1 MALCLYPHVICRWWA
16 PRGFSGREWL
26 LHLPCRRVSC
36 CVTDGFRGK
45 WPANHVTSFLPHF
58 PGETSMD
65 RSPGRWH
72 VPLPVVLGLIAHCDQ
87 IVLPRTSSHCLTEE
101 PQRQCLAWF
110 IEPGSSVTS
119 GWLQP
124 SVELSRS
131 PQPCW
136 AIPASLRARWH
147 PSSLLGPR
155 GSSPGVPGHFSPS
168 VEIVLLLPR
177 ASSIP
182 SHSMEV
188 HCGLSYLWA
197 HHFIVLFILFSHICP
212 KSSGRL
218 YFLFFFFGKNWASV
232 LLIRNPSSAWHMVVD
247 TQMLVL
253 VHLVFPRWVFRV
265 LFFLEGFHGDLSY
278 SHLNLYFFFSGWSLN
293 RDALLT
299 RWWSFPCMT
308 PSELKPS
315 PTSSTKVCLWS
326 LGVCYPSYWV
336 DTAATCYDY
345 MME

>member
-1 MALCLYPHVICRWWA
+1 MALCLYPCVICRWWA

-36 CVTDGFRGK
+36 CVTDGFRGR
-45 WPANHVTSFLPHF
+45 WPATHVTSFLPHF

-65 RSPGRWH
+65 SSPGRWY
-72 VPLPVVLGLIAHCDQ
+72 VPLPIVLGLIAHCDQ
-87 IVLPRTSSHCLTEE
+87 IVLPRTTSHCLTEE

-119 GWLQP
+119 DWLQP
-124 SVELSRS
+124 SVELSHPNS
-131 PQPCW
+131 PAGPSL
-136 AIPASLRARWH
+136 PASGLTDIPPLCLDLVVPLLESLCLSLHLSKLCCSCQGRAWFPPTPWR
-147 PSSLLGPR
+147 PTVGSLTSELITLLCC
-155 GSSPGVPGHFSPS
+155 SFSFHVFAPN
-168 VEIVLLLPR
+168 LQ
-177 ASSIP
+177 AD
-182 SHSMEV
+182 
-188 HCGLSYLWA
+188 CT
-197 HHFIVLFILFSHICP
+197 
-212 KSSGRL
+212 
-218 YFLFFFFGKNWASV
+218 FFFGKNWASV

-253 VHLVFPRWVFRV
+253 VHPVFPRWVFRD

-278 SHLNLYFFFSGWSLN
+278 SHPDLYSFFSGWSLN

-299 RWWSFPCMT
+299 RWWSFPSTT

-326 LGVCYPSYWV
+326 LGACYPSYWV
-336 DTAATCYDY
+336 DTAATCNDY